1 MSVPG
6 GAPPSSTVVVK
17 DMSLTCEDFFRLLPL
32 AAGALSIRVDGLS
45 AALGTTE
52 RGVAITLEPLSPR
65 RLSALLAVPRA
76 RVTLVFHGYGA
87 AEQAAFLQ
95 SFDRAFQRGG
105 G

>member
-1 MSVPG
+1 MSLPG
-6 GAPPSSTVVVK
+6 GASPSSPVVK

-45 AALGTTE
+45 VALGTAE
-52 RGVAITLEPLSPR
+52 RGVAITLEPLAPR
-65 RLSALLAVPRA
+65 RLSGLLTVPRA
-76 RVTLVFHGYGA
+76 RVTLAFHGYGA
-87 AEQAAFLQ
+87 AEQAAFLR